1 MRFRSLLTSSLTAAA
16 VMLTSLAVPAT
27 ATAHP
32 SVETAAAHP
41 SVATVD
47 RADAASGWL
56 ARQLVDGDHFEA
68 DFGGQ
73 KFPDQGLT
81 IDAILAFAATKSSG
95 LNSAKA
101 AAWLARPEILSG
113 YAGDGATESYAG
125 ATAKL
130 TLAAEV
136 RGTNPATFGGVNLP
150 ARLRALITP
159 SGRVSDKSAFG
170 DFSNAISQSLAIIAL
185 KRTPGGVPAFV
196 VNYTIG
202 TRCADG
208 GFPVFFDSPPCVG
221 DTDATAFVAQALLAT
236 HRYAEA
242 NRALAWLASKQQPS
256 GGLSNFSG
264 DAATAPN
271 TNTTGVAAQA
281 FRAGGRLVNA
291 LRARTF
297 VLGLQQGCSAPVAD
311 RGAIAFD
318 ATGFDTAT
326 ATRAT
331 PQAVFALAGPSLT
344 NLTAKGSTPAARTLR
359 C

>member
-1 MRFRSLLTSSLTAAA
+1 MRLRSLLTATA
-16 VMLTSLAVPAT
+16 VMLTSLAVPVT
-27 ATAHP
+27 ATAHTTT
-32 SVETAAAHP
+32 S
-41 SVATVD
+41 D

-68 DFGGQ
+68 DFGGE

-81 IDAILAFAATKSSG
+81 ADAILGFAATRSAGVSS
-95 LNSAKA
+95 ARA
-101 AAWLARPEILSG
+101 AGWLARPEILTG

-130 TLAAEV
+130 TLVAEV
-136 RGTNPATFGGVNLP
+136 RGTNPEKFGGVDLV
-150 ARLRALITP
+150 ARLRALVTP
-159 SGRVSDKSAFG
+159 SGRVSDRSAFG

-185 KRTPGGVPAFV
+185 RRTRGGVPASV
-196 VNYTIG
+196 VNYAVA

-208 GFPVFFDSPPCVG
+208 GYPVFFDSAPSAPCAG

-236 HRYAEA
+236 HRYADA
-242 NRALAWLASKQQPS
+242 NRALSWLAARQQPN
-256 GGLSNFSG
+256 GGLSSFDG
-264 DAATAPN
+264 DGSTAPN
-271 TNTTGVAAQA
+271 TNTTGVAGQA
-281 FRAGGRLVNA
+281 FRAGGRLGNA
-291 LRARTF
+291 VKARAF
-297 VLGLQQGCSAPVAD
+297 VLSLQQGCSAPVAD

-331 PQAVFALAGPSLT
+331 PQAVFALGGAGLARLSAT
-344 NLTAKGSTPAARTLR
+344 GSAPRAATLR